1 MTHRNLQSTV
11 FDYTV
16 REQGLEQYKD
26 TMYNPIAN
34 NTVSFF

>member
-1 MTHRNLQSTV
+1 MTHRNTPTTI

-16 REQGLEQYKD
+16 PLEGLGSYVD

-34 NTVSFF
+34 NTVRS